1 MIKKATLI
9 VMSLLTIF
17 MNSKSQTIQKSDS
30 IITYEKA
37 MYLKEDLTKFLS
49 INTKYPK
56 EEMVDRIMGD
66 VVFSFIINKSGKLG
80 SLALES
86 IPNISFLNSAK
97 IAINSLD
104 GEWKPAMINNAP
116 ADRKYLIIFRFRT
129 YLDYKPNDYKGQA
142 RKLFEK
148 QKYERALKLYNE
160 GIRDNK
166 YDFELFEFRSKVK
179 EMLGD
184 IEGAKTD
191 QSISLKLK
199 DEIMAIIDITAIGVT
214 RTIKTGQKIVS
225 VPHKQ

>member
-9 VMSLLTIF
+9 LMSLLTIS
-17 MNSKSQTIQKSDS
+17 MISKSQIIQKSDS
-30 IITYEKA
+30 IIRNKKA
-37 MYLKEDLTKFLS
+37 VYLKEDLTKFLS

-56 EEMVDRIMGD
+56 EEMMDHIQGD
-66 VVFSFIINKSGKLG
+66 VVFSFIINKNGKLG

-86 IPNISFLNSAK
+86 IPNISLLNSAK

-104 GEWKPAMINNAP
+104 GEWNSAMINNAP
-116 ADRKYLIIFRFRT
+116 ADRKYLIVFRFRT
-129 YLDYKPNDYKGQA
+129 YLDSRPNDHKGQA

-148 QKYERALKLYNE
+148 QKYERTLKLYNE
-160 GIRDNK
+160 GIKNNR

-184 IEGAKTD
+184 IEGAKSD

-199 DEIMAIIDITAIGVT
+199 DEIMSIIDVNAIGVT
-214 RTIKTGQKIVS
+214 RTVKMGERIIS
-225 VPHKQ
+225 VPQKQ